1 MSPEFELGAAQHKP
15 AGEAMT
21 RNSGLNTAGRNPDGT
36 FATGHPGKP
45 KGSRNRATQATQKL
59 IEEQSEAITQKA
71 VNMALEGDTTALRLC
86 IERIAPARKDAPVE
100 FDLPDI
106 ESAQDAAKAA
116 AALLSEVAAGSI
128 TPLEGAT
135 VMGLLEQYRRTLEAS
150 EFEKRIEALEAKK

>member
-1 MSPEFELGAAQHKP
+1 M
-15 AGEAMT
+15 
-21 RNSGLNTAGRNPDGT
+21 DGT
-36 FATGHPGKP
+36 FATGNPGKP

-59 IEEQSEAITQKA
+59 IEDQSEAITQKA

-86 IERIAPARKDAPVE
+86 IERIAPTRKDAPVE

-106 ESAQDAAKAA
+106 ESAQDAATAA